1 MSRGWVRALLV
12 PLRVF
17 LCLALAAGGLGL
29 TWSSF
34 GRVREFRQIER
45 LPRTVVGAV
54 VPGEVNVAGE
64 ATSAGQVLT
73 SAHFHRRCLYY
84 RYVREVRVEDS
95 DGGGR
100 WDTVEVRE
108 DRVPFGL
115 SDRTG
120 TIRVLVPERGFRPS
134 LPVTERVR
142 VGDYRHTEWR
152 IAEGDHLIAIGVAF
166 PRPDGMDL
174 RLDAAGDLEPLLSM
188 YSELE
193 ERGDRALVALVLCAC
208 GLAMLSVALY
218 VLAWL
223 LGMHRLLPWLTI
235 LTVTATVVLAWFGVR
250 QLQLDL
256 EGGLRRVQRQ
266 KLATSEHIRGELAR
280 YDIAWAGLDRPV
292 SFDELGFERVPP
304 ERREMLRR
312 MRLDLARAQR
322 RYMRQR
328 SAFPERVLAP
338 MLGIARVLTIPL
350 PPEDRALLER
360 HEADFEPTRIRGGG
374 FVLLIL
380 ALVGGTAVLTWLG
393 FRKVKTKRCIENLPT
408 APARGVVFGLAEV
421 AGVVDLVDGDAP
433 TPGPL
438 TGRPCVHYRYQ
449 VQERRGSG
457 KNAHW
462 YTLED
467 RREDKRFLVRDDSGA
482 LPVVPAGAEVMT
494 RHRDMERKG
503 ARRYIESR
511 LELGDALYAL
521 GPAAIDPET
530 GASLE
535 LREGEEREPF
545 LLSNLGEREVM
556 LRIARWGMLWLDLA
570 FVLLL
575 TAALLGF
582 GLMGAFQPTDWI
594 LAALVGPL
602 YMGLATVVLH
612 YNDLVFLRE
621 RIDRAW
627 ANIEVSLKKRRD
639 LIPGLE
645 QVARRY
651 LAHEREL
658 QEALTDMRSRYAGG
672 ALLGV
677 DEVSGFLAAEGRLAT
692 RLLGLAEANPELRG
706 SEVVQKVADG
716 LVDVENEVALMRQ
729 GYNDAV
735 LTYDNRVQSF
745 PDLLLARLFGFA
757 PRRHLVQG
765 PEVRRRPR
773 ISMAE
778 ADD

>member
-1 MSRGWVRALLV
+1 MARGWVRALLI

-17 LCLALAAGGLGL
+17 LCLALAAGGLAL
-29 TWSSF
+29 TWASF
-34 GRVREFRQIER
+34 GHVREFRQIER

-64 ATSAGQVLT
+64 AGSEGQVLT
-73 SAHFHRRCLYY
+73 SAHFRRPCLYF
-84 RYVREVRVEDS
+84 RYVREVRVKDS

-115 SDRTG
+115 TDRTG
-120 TIRVLVPERGFRPS
+120 TIRVLLPERGFRPS
-134 LPVTERVR
+134 LPVTEQVR

-152 IAEGDHLIAIGVAF
+152 IAQGDHLIAIGVAF

-174 RLDAAGDLEPLLSM
+174 RLDAAGDLEPLLSK

-193 ERGDRALVALVLCAC
+193 ERGDRALGALFLCAA
-208 GLAMLSVALY
+208 GLALLSVALY

-266 KLATSEHIRGELAR
+266 RLATSEHIRAELAR
-280 YDIAWAGLDRPV
+280 YDVSWAGLDRPV

-360 HEADFEPTRIRGGG
+360 HEQDFEPTRIRGGG
-374 FVLLIL
+374 FALLIL

-393 FRKVKTKRCIENLPT
+393 FRKVKTKRCIENLADRPGPRRRLR
-408 APARGVVFGLAEV
+408 AGRGRWRRRPARRRRAH
-421 AGVVDLVDGDAP
+421 AGPA
-433 TPGPL
+433 
-438 TGRPCVHYRYQ
+438 GRPCVHFRYQ
-449 VQERRGSG
+449 AGAPRHRQERPLAHARG
-457 KNAHW
+457 
-462 YTLED
+462 
-467 RREDKRFLVRDDSGA
+467 
-482 LPVVPAGAEVMT
+482 PAGRTGASSSATTAARCRGGLRAPRSRPGTE
-494 RHRDMERKG
+494 RPAQGRPALHREP
-503 ARRYIESR
+503 AF
-511 LELGDALYAL
+511 ELGDAVYAL
-521 GPAAIDPET
+521 GPAEIDLET
-530 GASLE
+530 GVA
-535 LREGEEREPF
+535 RAAPWRGRRAV

-575 TAALLGF
+575 TAALL
-582 GLMGAFQPTDWI
+582 ASASRARSSRPTDP
-594 LAALVGPL
+594 LAALAGPL
-602 YMGLATVVLH
+602 YMGLATISPALQRPRVPA
-612 YNDLVFLRE
+612 
-621 RIDRAW
+621 RAHRPR
-627 ANIEVSLKKRRD
+627 LGQHR
-639 LIPGLE
+639 GL
-645 QVARRY
+645 A
-651 LAHEREL
+651 
-658 QEALTDMRSRYAGG
+658 QEAPGPHPGARGASRG
-672 ALLGV
+672 A
-677 DEVSGFLAAEGRLAT
+677 T
-692 RLLGLAEANPELRG
+692 
-706 SEVVQKVADG
+706 
-716 LVDVENEVALMRQ
+716 
-729 GYNDAV
+729 
-735 LTYDNRVQSF
+735 
-745 PDLLLARLFGFA
+745 
-757 PRRHLVQG
+757 
-765 PEVRRRPR
+765 
-773 ISMAE
+773 
-778 ADD
+778 